1 MSAKVSLIIPNWN
14 GRTHLE
20 CCLGS
25 LQAQTCPDFEIVVV
39 DNGSTDG
46 SPELVAQRFPAVRL
60 IRHATNLGF
69 AAGNNAGFRATSSEF
84 VATLNN
90 DAWAEPTWLAELVQ
104 AMERHPRVGACASK
118 MLLASHH
125 GTLDSAGIIADRAG
139 ITWNRHSG
147 EAPSCLTSRNGGHD
161 GASGEP
167 DAGDD
172 NALTEVFGACAGAAL
187 YRRAML
193 EDVGL
198 FCEDFFC
205 YLEDADLAW
214 RARLRG
220 WRCLYVPTAVVHH
233 AHSATGREGSAFKNR
248 LLGRNKV
255 WLIARNYPSPQVWL
269 HLPIIVAYDAAA
281 VAYHL
286 LARRD
291 VSPLQGRL
299 AGLRGLPRA
308 LRQRRD
314 IQARRTVP
322 WAELATHLSPLPHPL
337 QVLRAHRGLPRAQ
350 QTP

>member
-1 MSAKVSLIIPNWN
+1 MPRISVIVLNWN
-14 GRTHLE
+14 GRAHLE
-20 CCLGS
+20 RCLGS
-25 LQAQTCPDFEIVVV
+25 LQAQTYPDFEVVVV

-60 IRHATNLGF
+60 LRHATNLGF

-90 DAWAEPTWLAELVQ
+90 DAWAEPTWLAELLQ
-104 AMERHPRVGACASK
+104 AMERHPRVGTCASK
-118 MLLASHH
+118 MLLASRP

-139 ITWNRHSG
+139 ITWNRRNCEPDTGEG
-147 EAPSCLTSRNGGHD
+147 EAP
-161 GASGEP
+161 
-167 DAGDD
+167 
-172 NALTEVFGACAGAAL
+172 TEVFGACAGAAL

-269 HLPIIVAYDAAA
+269 HLPVIAAYDAAA

-291 VSPLQGRL
+291 TSPLQGRV

-322 WAELATHLSPLPHPL
+322 WPELATHLSPLPNPL
-337 QVLRAHRGLPRAQ
+337 QVLRAHRGLPRVK
-350 QTP
+350 QTSNVEL